1 MMALPSKMNEK
12 AATAYSHQH
21 HQNNNKRED
30 IKSKSAKSNH
40 EQWKEK
46 LRSDCIARAQNAR
59 REKIQQA
66 RRRRSDEQHPNNVA
80 VAAASSTIASSTCK
94 NNNDLTS
101 CRDVAANKRGRE
113 IMIRDHTLSGNS
125 SNNNND
131 QYQRMVDHIPMDYN
145 DVHELR
151 QISSGGVSDEG
162 VLDTA
167 RMLVEHELQ
176 RALTG
181 LRNCEQLQQGAP
193 SCKKSYHDAGS
204 DEDDEDEYKI
214 SHEEY
219 VALLAEVTEE
229 LQREDELLEEELWE
243 MERAEAL
250 ERERLLHQIDD
261 YDDWEELQQQHQQQ
275 QSANVYTSPLL
286 SNWNSRV
293 TCPICHSTTLIETPF
308 EGIRCT
314 NTTNEENQCTFS
326 LDIAHEGLTLNHL
339 QDQLRTVY
347 EEHSNVCRKGILK
360 FRVESRGGST
370 VLMASCETCHADV
383 VVL

>member
-12 AATAYSHQH
+12 AVTATTTYN
-21 HQNNNKRED
+21 HQNPKRED
-30 IKSKSAKSNH
+30 IKTKSAKSNH
-40 EQWKEK
+40 EQWKDK

-66 RRRRSDEQHPNNVA
+66 RRRRSDDQQQHHNGGGV
-80 VAAASSTIASSTCK
+80 ASSSIASSSCC
-94 NNNDLTS
+94 NNNDIPP
-101 CRDVAANKRGRE
+101 CRDVAASKRGRE
-113 IMIRDHTLSGNS
+113 MIHNHII
-125 SNNNND
+125 SNHNNDDND

-145 DVHELR
+145 NVHELR
-151 QISSGGVSDEG
+151 NISSGGVSDEG

-181 LRNCEQLQQGAP
+181 LRNCEQMQQGAP
-193 SCKKSYHDAGS
+193 SCKKSYHDGS
-204 DEDDEDEYKI
+204 DEDEEEYKI
-214 SHEEY
+214 SQEEF

-229 LQREDELLEEELWE
+229 LRREEELLEEELWE
-243 MERAEAL
+243 VERAEAL

-261 YDDWEELQQQHQQQ
+261 YDDWQELQQQQQQ

-286 SNWNSRV
+286 TNFNSRV
-293 TCPICHSTTLIETPF
+293 TCPICNSATLIETPF
-308 EGIRCT
+308 EGIQCT
-314 NTTNEENQCTFS
+314 NNTTTTTEETTTPCTFS

-347 EEHSNVCRKGILK
+347 EEHSNVCKKGILQ
-360 FRVESRGGST
+360 FRVDSRGGIT
-370 VLMASCETCHADV
+370 VLMASCEICHADV